1 MPRKRRRTRTRKANR
16 EYKDRLFIKIFENKE
31 DLLSL
36 YNAVSGSN
44 YQNLEDLEVTTLNN
58 AIYMRMKNDV
68 SFLVDG
74 FMNLYEHQST
84 YNPNMPLRDCLYM
97 LQLYQNYIDSRNLD
111 LYSSMLLKIPTPRL
125 IVFYNGQDRMRREEE
140 RIFKLSDAFEKPD
153 PEPSLECRVRMI
165 NINHG
170 KNQEIVE
177 KCPKLYE
184 YSYLVAKIREYQ
196 SMGMTLEGAIGAAIE
211 DCLVHGYLVEL
222 LTSNRREV
230 FGMPLYEYDEKNLY
244 EEGVAEGKRRG
255 ERMGERRGIKKGFR
269 QKEYKTA
276 QNLYRRGFSPKEA
289 AAILERDEETIA
301 AWYKKWS
308 GLR

>member
-1 MPRKRRRTRTRKANR
+1 
-16 EYKDRLFIKIFENKE
+16 
-31 DLLSL
+31 
-36 YNAVSGSN
+36 
-44 YQNLEDLEVTTLNN
+44 
-58 AIYMRMKNDV
+58 
-68 SFLVDG
+68 
-74 FMNLYEHQST
+74 
-84 YNPNMPLRDCLYM
+84 
-97 LQLYQNYIDSRNLD
+97 
-111 LYSSMLLKIPTPRL
+111 
-125 IVFYNGQDRMRREEE
+125 
-140 RIFKLSDAFEKPD
+140 
-153 PEPSLECRVRMI
+153 MI

-196 SMGMTLEGAIGAAIE
+196 STGMTLEGAIGAAIE

-230 FGMPLYEYDEKNLY
+230 FGMLLYEYDEKKHLKNLY

-308 GLR
+308 GQR

>member
-36 YNAVSGSN
+36 YNAVNGSN

-111 LYSSMLLKIPTPRL
+111 LYSSMLLKIPTPWL
-125 IVFYNGQDRMRREEE
+125 IVF
-140 RIFKLSDAFEKPD
+140 
-153 PEPSLECRVRMI
+153 
-165 NINHG
+165 
-170 KNQEIVE
+170 
-177 KCPKLYE
+177 
-184 YSYLVAKIREYQ
+184 
-196 SMGMTLEGAIGAAIE
+196 
-211 DCLVHGYLVEL
+211 
-222 LTSNRREV
+222 
-230 FGMPLYEYDEKNLY
+230 
-244 EEGVAEGKRRG
+244 
-255 ERMGERRGIKKGFR
+255 
-269 QKEYKTA
+269 
-276 QNLYRRGFSPKEA
+276 
-289 AAILERDEETIA
+289 
-301 AWYKKWS
+301 
-308 GLR
+308 